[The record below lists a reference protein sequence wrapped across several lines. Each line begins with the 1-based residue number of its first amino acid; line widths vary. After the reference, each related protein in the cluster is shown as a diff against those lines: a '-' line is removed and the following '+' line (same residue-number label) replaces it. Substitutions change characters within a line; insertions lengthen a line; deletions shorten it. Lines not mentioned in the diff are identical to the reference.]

1 MRYLDQ
7 IEELIKD
14 NLIEVKYSEYK
25 VNNILVNNYYNIG
38 KLLVEV
44 QKYKRAEYGEEILK
58 KWAEYLSNK
67 YGKGYD
73 YSNLK
78 RFRLFYKRFEKGD
91 ALRHQLSWTNIR
103 LLLPIKNDNEFNY
116 YYNQCIIRNL
126 SSRKLKEIIKND
138 EFNKLPYLDQKNVS
152 IIEDD
157 YKLQVKDMIKDPI
170 LVDIKGEITERLLEK
185 HIVENINVF
194 MNQLGIGYAYIDH
207 QVKVNKGIIDI
218 LLYNIKV
225 RCFVVVELKTVA
237 FNPRFVGQLEY
248 YMHQVDNIYKD
259 VTDNNTE
266 GIILCKSK
274 DGYSI
279 DYVSNKNIFIT
290 TYENKKILI
299 NL

>member
-138 EFNKLPYLDQKNVS
+138 EFNKLPYLDQKNVA

-266 GIILCKSK
+266 GIILCKNK
-274 DGYSI
+274 NGYSI

-290 TYENKKILI
+290 TYENKKMLI

>member
-138 EFNKLPYLDQKNVS
+138 EFNKLPYLDQKNVA

-266 GIILCKSK
+266 GIILCKNK
-274 DGYSI
+274 NGYSI